1 MKMGCNQ
8 LSRGVGFE
16 KEEMLLVDFNCQ
28 PPLTLV
34 LEDEEDY
41 LHQLVAAQRK
51 NNYCVFVDYD
61 SLCFSKENSLI

>member
-1 MKMGCNQ
+1 
-8 LSRGVGFE
+8 
-16 KEEMLLVDFNCQ
+16 MLLVHFHCQ

-51 NNYCVFVDYD
+51 NNFCVFADYVRH